1 MKVRIYASQED
12 PSLFV
17 LIAEP
22 LNPETLPAHVQ
33 SLLGP
38 MVPFKRIELDATQP
52 RVGLDMAAAQQDL
65 LSKDF
70 HICRAK
76 ILFERGQCQMAG

>member
-12 PSLFV
+12 PALFV

-22 LNPETLPAHVQ
+22 KNPETLPSHVQ

-38 MVPFKRIELDATQP
+38 MVPFKRIELDTAQP
-52 RVGLDMAAAQQDL
+52 RIGLDMAAAQKDL

-76 ILFERGQCQMAG
+76 VLFERGHCETVA